1 MCRPSVW
8 LLICEQSADTVKAI
22 EVHGLSAMLV
32 FTVTMGFTAFLM
44 AWMTLVFTVR
54 GWAVRREL
62 PPALAA
68 ELAT

>member
-1 MCRPSVW
+1 
-8 LLICEQSADTVKAI
+8 
-22 EVHGLSAMLV
+22 MLV

-62 PPALAA
+62 PPALAGA
-68 ELAT
+68 VEDLEPSPATVTPSFEASVQHR